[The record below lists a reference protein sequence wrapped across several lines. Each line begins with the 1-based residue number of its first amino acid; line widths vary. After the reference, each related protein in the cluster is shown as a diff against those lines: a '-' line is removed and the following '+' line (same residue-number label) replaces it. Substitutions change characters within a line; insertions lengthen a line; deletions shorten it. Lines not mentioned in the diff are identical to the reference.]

1 MMCDLIALR
10 EVLVAG
16 NATTHVEIISEG
28 GPFKT
33 HNIVV
38 PEEVARDFL
47 VLDFQVG
54 KNSQFISTGAVS
66 AYFFAR
72 RSRTEDLAFDTL
84 PRGMKMRLSVT
95 NLRDE
100 PRTFS
105 AVLRGELCPSS
116 LVTKLPGVLVG
127 QDEVSDPRH
136 RLASPLLPRP
146 RRAVLGLGCTA
157 VSPGA
162 VAKMSAQPQ
171 VGFRPDYLVVPPD
184 VLDGLKVTSLRVKGT
199 NVLSRALDECE
210 LDFSSASPNSPMEIG
225 DWLCVDV
232 ANESKVTRIFCG
244 AVGGEMV

>member
-1 MMCDLIALR
+1 MTHDQIALR

-16 NATTHVEIISEG
+16 NAATTVEVISEG

-33 HNIVV
+33 YNIVV

-47 VLDFQVG
+47 VANFQVG
-54 KNSQFISTGAVS
+54 KNSQFVSAEAVS

-105 AVLRGELCPSS
+105 AVLRGELCPPAPSS
-116 LVTKLPGVLVG
+116 HPK
-127 QDEVSDPRH
+127 
-136 RLASPLLPRP
+136 P
-146 RRAVLGLGCTA
+146 RRAVLGLGCTVVPPGTTA
-157 VSPGA
+157 RVS
-162 VAKMSAQPQ
+162 VQPQ

-184 VLDGLKVTSLRVKGT
+184 VLAGLKVPDLRVRGT
-199 NVLSRALDECE
+199 SVSSRALDECE
-210 LDFSSASPNSPMEIG
+210 FVLLPSPNSTMEVG

-232 ANESKVTRIFCG
+232 ANESDVPKIFCG
-244 AVGGEMV
+244 AVGGERV